1 MCSPSSEGT
10 GDRAEIRVESFFGLI
25 GGGVG
30 RNLEKEN
37 SSSEEAQE
45 ACSGGHPAHEAEAV
59 GSRVHGPFFLGLS
72 LCHGRLLAAV
82 EFWTPKTKL
91 TVCP

>member
-10 GDRAEIRVESFFGLI
+10 GDGAEFGEESFFGLI

-37 SSSEEAQE
+37 ISSEEAQE

-59 GSRVHGPFFLGLS
+59 GSRVHGPLLLGA
-72 LCHGRLLAAV
+72 LCHGRLLAAIR
-82 EFWTPKTKL
+82 FWTPKTKL
-91 TVCP
+91 TICP